1 MLAQALGSAQ
11 LLALLLGFT
20 WGRLWSGHK
29 HVAAAHGLLHSPVQ
43 KRRSGFVWDITQWGT
58 SGPSVG
64 TPISTSSPLSS
75 FWCFLQP
82 PPQLLDPAR

>member
-20 WGRLWSGHK
+20 RGRLWSGHK
-29 HVAAAHGLLHSPVQ
+29 HVAAAHGLLRSPVQ
-43 KRRSGFVWDITQWGT
+43 KRLSGFVWDITQWRT

-64 TPISTSSPLSS
+64 SPIPIPSNPSPPFAVPCSPHPSSS
-75 FWCFLQP
+75 LQ
-82 PPQLLDPAR
+82 